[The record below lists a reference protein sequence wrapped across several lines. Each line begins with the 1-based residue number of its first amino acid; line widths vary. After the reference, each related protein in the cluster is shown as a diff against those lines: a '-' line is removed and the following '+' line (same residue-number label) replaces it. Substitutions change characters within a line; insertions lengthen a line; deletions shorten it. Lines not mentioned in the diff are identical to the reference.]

1 MDQPSAPWRLVETVA
16 SPDGEASGA
25 TEPASAPS
33 AQGLLRWLPV
43 ALIALA
49 VILAAGAAFVI
60 LAGSNPS
67 VEIAGDAPALDGSGP
82 GASGRVVGAAS
93 PASAELLVV
102 DVQGAVVHPGVVR
115 LVAGSRVGD
124 AIAAAGGYGP
134 RVAADR
140 VGRSL
145 NLAALLHDGDQVVVP
160 SRDDPAGAPGN
171 ATGGAASAGTS
182 APGPAGGPID
192 LNTATAEQLD
202 TLPGIGPVTA
212 AKILAARVEQRFAA
226 VDDLKTRKLVGSA
239 TFDKLKDL
247 VTVR

>member
-1 MDQPSAPWRLVETVA
+1 MSNTTGPAPAPVA
-16 SPDGEASGA
+16 DGL
-25 TEPASAPS
+25 P
-33 AQGLLRWLPV
+33 RWLPV
-43 ALIALA
+43 VLIGVA
-49 VILAAGAAFVI
+49 VVLAAAAAFVI
-60 LAGSNPS
+60 LAGSRPS
-67 VEIAGDAPALDGSGP
+67 IEIAGDEPALGGSEPGP
-82 GASGRVVGAAS
+82 SGLVTRAVGSAS
-93 PASAELLVV
+93 PELLVV

-140 VGRSL
+140 VARSL

-160 SRDDPAGAPGN
+160 SRDDPAEAPGN
-171 ATGGAASAGTS
+171 TTGGAGSGAASS
-182 APGPAGGPID
+182 PAGGPID

-212 AKILAARVEQRFAA
+212 AKILAARDEQRFAA